1 MFYPADV
8 SPIEPFSPLRFDPTS
23 SLTQDVPPGK
33 DVNCLL
39 LGCGDP
45 IHILFTIYND
55 ERKGNSNPIHA
66 DLDFTRNLDFTCC
79 DIEPAILGMTL

>member
-1 MFYPADV
+1 MAMFYPVDV
-8 SPIEPFSPLRFDPTS
+8 SPIEPFAPLRFDPTS
-23 SLTQDVPPGK
+23 SLTQDFPPGK

-55 ERKGNSNPIHA
+55 ERKGNQHA
-66 DLDFTRNLDFTCC
+66 TVANRRFY
-79 DIEPAILGMTL
+79 A